1 MGHHIATS
9 GYGFQYTQMVETR
22 LRFVKKR
29 KIKVTMVNG
38 WSSGLT
44 QLYIPKIAQ
53 GSCLLTGGEPGS
65 LKHMAFRCQNWPWT
79 AWLVKSLFVLCD
91 MWKNIPWYT
100 WSWLDTSSIS
110 FTLVIKHGNGR
121 SPTTAGFNGKITHT
135 WGTLHCHVW
144 LPAGILIDV
153 FGSWISLLFTAL
165 QYAFSCRP
173 SDFCQA
179 AIISDFFLGCCGA
192 WSHKLNISRFQRDS
206 SRRKIIPDESRTP
219 VYHKQIAKAATTHTG
234 QNSAHPNIVNMTRHQ
249 AVILDYWN
257 TEHSSWTIVG
267 SKAKQAF
274 SSSLC
279 IFLPVDFFF
288 FSFFFVFTCQWL

>member
-65 LKHMAFRCQNWPWT
+65 LKHMAFRYQNWPWT

-135 WGTLHCHVW
+135 WGTLHCHIW
-144 LPAGILIDV
+144 LPAGILVDV
-153 FGSWISLLFTAL
+153 FGSWIIKPLIYSSSIRSLLSTV
-165 QYAFSCRP
+165 
-173 SDFCQA
+173 
-179 AIISDFFLGCCGA
+179 
-192 WSHKLNISRFQRDS
+192 W
-206 SRRKIIPDESRTP
+206 
-219 VYHKQIAKAATTHTG
+219 
-234 QNSAHPNIVNMTRHQ
+234 
-249 AVILDYWN
+249 
-257 TEHSSWTIVG
+257 
-267 SKAKQAF
+267 
-274 SSSLC
+274 
-279 IFLPVDFFF
+279 FLPSRHHLRFLPGLLRCLVTQTQHI
-288 FSFFFVFTCQWL
+288 SISKRLLTT